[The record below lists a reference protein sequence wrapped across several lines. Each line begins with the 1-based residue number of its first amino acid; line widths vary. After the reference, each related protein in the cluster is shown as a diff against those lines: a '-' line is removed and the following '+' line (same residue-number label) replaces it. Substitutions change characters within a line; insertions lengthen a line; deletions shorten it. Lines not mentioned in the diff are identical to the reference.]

1 METDSTVVM
10 VADSDHNVRKLLGH
24 FLTEFGYSVIFE
36 TDGYEALD
44 HARLSPPTIIVAD
57 LLLPMLNGLALCR
70 LIKSDSATEK
80 ITSVILISVL
90 DSEERALKAGADG
103 FVQKP
108 LEKRRLFE
116 MLDKVAT
123 RRKAFA

>member
-10 VADSDHNVRKLLGH
+10 VADSDYNVRKLLGH
-24 FLTEFGYSVIFE
+24 FLAEFGYSVIFE

-80 ITSVILISVL
+80 ITSVIMMSVL
-90 DSEERALKAGADG
+90 DSEERALNAGADG